1 MSAFHPC
8 LASGRA
14 AAAMRKAL
22 AAGQPAGVTGTPAG
36 FVGVTEPNDA
46 KVKTL
51 RQLTGAQPFTA
62 FQAAIDSLLA
72 DQK

>member
-1 MSAFHPC
+1 MPAFHQC
-8 LASGRA
+8 LESGRS

-46 KVKTL
+46 KVTTL
-51 RQLTGAQPFTA
+51 RQRTGAQPSA
-62 FQAAIDSLLA
+62 VLQAAITSLLA